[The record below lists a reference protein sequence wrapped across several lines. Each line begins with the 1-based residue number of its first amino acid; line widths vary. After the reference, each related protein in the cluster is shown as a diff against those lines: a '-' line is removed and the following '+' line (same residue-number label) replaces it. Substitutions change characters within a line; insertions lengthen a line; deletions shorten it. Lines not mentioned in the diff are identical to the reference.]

1 MKIYGL
7 TGGSGAGK
15 SAAAAL
21 LTQRGF
27 GWVDADAVYRG
38 LCVPGSALI
47 RALHRAFGDI
57 LTPEGALD
65 RPKLSQIVF
74 SDPARLKQLND
85 ITRPHIWQASEEEFH
100 KLAEQGIGRILY
112 DAPTLFQA
120 GLDGACDAVIGVVAR
135 RETRIAR
142 IMARDGLTEDAAKAR
157 IDAQPDS
164 AFYCARCDF
173 VLDNDG
179 SLDDL
184 KAQVDALCRR
194 LDGPQGRG

>member
-21 LTQRGF
+21 LVQRGF
-27 GWVDADAVYRG
+27 GWVDADAVYRS

-47 RALHRAFGDI
+47 HALHLAFGDI

-65 RPKLSQIVF
+65 RPKLAKVVF
-74 SDPARLKQLND
+74 SDPARLEQLND
-85 ITRPHIWQASEEEFH
+85 ITRPYIWQASQQAFDR
-100 KLAEQGIGRILY
+100 LAEQGTLRILY

-120 GLDGACDAVIGVVAR
+120 GLDGACDAVIGVIAR
-135 RETRIAR
+135 REIRIQR
-142 IMARDGLTEDAAKAR
+142 IMQRDGLTETAAAAR

-164 AFYCARCDF
+164 AFYRTKCDF
-173 VLDNDG
+173 VLENNG
-179 SLDDL
+179 SLEEL
-184 KAQVDALCRR
+184 EGQIEILCSKLR
-194 LDGPQGRG
+194 

>member
-142 IMARDGLTEDAAKAR
+142 IMARDGLDEQAARAR
-157 IDAQPDS
+157 IHAQPD
-164 AFYCARCDF
+164 ADFYRTRCSYI
-173 VLDNDG
+173 VENNGGLE
-179 SLDDL
+179 LL
-184 KAQVDALCRR
+184 RHQADAIFTCLQKETQ
-194 LDGPQGRG
+194 L